1 MRVVIMGGTAG
12 IGLATAE
19 RLTGAGAEVIVTG
32 RDAERLASVRARV
45 AGAEELEAT
54 DEDAVAEFFDRTG
67 AFDHLVLVFSPGA
80 VGAGA
85 LRDVPLG
92 EVRAMFEGKFF
103 PYLHAVQRAKVTES
117 ITFISASSA
126 RAAVPGTVTFAAV
139 NGAIERIVS
148 PLAAELAPIRVNAVS
163 PGLIDT
169 PFWSF
174 LPEEHRQAQF
184 AAAAESVPTKR
195 VGRAEDVAEAVA
207 YLIGA
212 DYVTGTILP
221 VDGGYTVA

>member
-19 RLTGAGAEVIVTG
+19 RLAGNGAEVIVTG
-32 RDAERLASVRARV
+32 RDAQRLASVREKVSA
-45 AGAEELEAT
+45 AEEVDAT
-54 DEDAVAEFFDRTG
+54 DHDGVAEFFDRTG
-67 AFDHLVLVFSPGA
+67 AFEHLVLVFSPGA
-80 VGAGA
+80 VGTGP
-85 LRDVPLG
+85 LRDVPLSD
-92 EVRAMFEGKFF
+92 VRAMFDGKFF

-117 ITFISASSA
+117 ITFISAASA

-184 AAAAESVPTKR
+184 TAAVGAVPSGR
-195 VGRAEDVAEAVA
+195 VGTAEDVAEAVA
-207 YLIGA
+207 YLVGA
-212 DYVTGTILP
+212 SYVTGSILP